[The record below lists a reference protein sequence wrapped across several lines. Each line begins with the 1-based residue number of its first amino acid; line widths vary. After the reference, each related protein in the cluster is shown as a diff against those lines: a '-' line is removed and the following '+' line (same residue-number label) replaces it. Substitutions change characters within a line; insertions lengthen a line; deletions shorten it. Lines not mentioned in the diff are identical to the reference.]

1 MGSCCG
7 KSSSALAFDPGKR
20 KESDGSADMKEEEVH
35 NVVHIEISTRD
46 TVREVDKENSDASVT
61 NKKKKKKKH
70 RAGVKHGKGKHTR
83 MSKLSKQMPLQQ
95 VKMPLQQVNINVHD
109 QLQRLC

>member
-1 MGSCCG
+1 
-7 KSSSALAFDPGKR
+7 
-20 KESDGSADMKEEEVH
+20 MKEEEVH
-35 NVVHIEISTRD
+35 NVVHSEISTRD
-46 TVREVDKENSDASVT
+46 TVREADKENSDASVT
-61 NKKKKKKKH
+61 NNKKKKKKH

>member
-1 MGSCCG
+1 
-7 KSSSALAFDPGKR
+7 
-20 KESDGSADMKEEEVH
+20 MKEEEVH
-35 NVVHIEISTRD
+35 NVVHSEISTRD
-46 TVREVDKENSDASVT
+46 TVREADKENSDASET
-61 NKKKKKKKH
+61 NNKKKKKKKH